1 MGVQDSR
8 VQGAKGRH
16 SALLALLLAA
26 GGGTPPTPEPDAG
39 RLEVPAWSQ
48 DVVWYQIFVE
58 RFRNGDPSNDPTP
71 HDIAGVT
78 DEAPPDGWRPT
89 PWTQDWYRQEPWAVA
104 TGRDFYGTV
113 QFRRYGGD
121 LQGVL
126 DRLDY
131 LQQLGVTALYLNPVN
146 DAPSLHKYNARNYH
160 HIDRNFGPA
169 TRAPRVSKMRLTLAF
184 WRPKPI

>member
-26 GGGTPPTPEPDAG
+26 GCGTPPTPEPDAG

-146 DAPSLHKYNARNYH
+146 DAPSLHKYDARNYH